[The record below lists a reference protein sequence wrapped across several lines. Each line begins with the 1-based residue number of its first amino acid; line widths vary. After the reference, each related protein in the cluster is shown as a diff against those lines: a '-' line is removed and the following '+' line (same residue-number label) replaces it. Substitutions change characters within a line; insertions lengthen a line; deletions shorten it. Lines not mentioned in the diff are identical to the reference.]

1 MEHKEGRLGDEE
13 YEEERA
19 IILASYTSPPAVAAN
34 APPTNQAQPTNQAPP
49 TDQAL
54 QDDLARLD
62 MQRRD
67 GRMDDAEYEEER
79 ALVIASYKSRVPHY
93 GGFVA

>member
-13 YEEERA
+13 YQEERA

-34 APPTNQAQPTNQAPP
+34 APPTNQAPP

-67 GRMDDAEYEEER
+67 GRMDDKEYEEER

>member
-1 MEHKEGRLGDEE
+1 MRADSE
-13 YEEERA
+13 YHLITNQA
-19 IILASYTSPPAVAAN
+19 PQTDQ
-34 APPTNQAQPTNQAPP
+34 APPTN
-49 TDQAL
+49 QAL

-79 ALVIASYKSRVPHY
+79 ALVIASYESRVPHY

>member
-1 MEHKEGRLGDEE
+1 MVCACRLRISSH
-13 YEEERA
+13 YEQA
-19 IILASYTSPPAVAAN
+19 PQTDQ
-34 APPTNQAQPTNQAPP
+34 APPTN
-49 TDQAL
+49 QAL